1 MKVKEN
7 GGSEAFTTLSLMY
20 QPHLR
25 YVSEYL
31 KWEAEKIQQGYLFPG
46 RGYAKQGSK
55 CENCQQ
61 IIVDKSLRLHPA
73 LCESCSSSKTQ
84 YEMSVYIPQ

>member
-1 MKVKEN
+1 MKVKRI
-7 GGSEAFTTLSLMY
+7 GGNEAFPTLSLMY
-20 QPHLR
+20 LR